1 MKPTSIT
8 ENVKLIVKNTF
19 NDMINRVEENVN
31 IDVPSPAIKNRKK
44 TMWCQSNRKNTPL
57 DLKQK
62 LSLNIRL

>member
-31 IDVPSPAIKNRKK
+31 IDIPSPAIKNRKK
-44 TMWCQSNRKNTPL
+44 TMWCQSNRKTH
-57 DLKQK
+57 
-62 LSLNIRL
+62 R

>member
-31 IDVPSPAIKNRKK
+31 IDTPSLANKQKK
-44 TMWCQSNRKNTPL
+44 TMWC
-57 DLKQK
+57 
-62 LSLNIRL
+62 